1 MKLITFINIFKNY
14 FNIIFFNLNLIVNV
28 KFKFIDKIMFK

>member
-1 MKLITFINIFKNY
+1 MKLITFINIFKSY
-14 FNIIFFNLNLIVNV
+14 FTIIFYNLNLIVNV